1 MRWHSHGRA
10 FLRSAEAAGAAALR
24 VEGWM
29 IVLGCLCL
37 GVFSAPAQTP
47 KPAASET
54 NKPPA
59 ARVTRPGNPPE
70 TSEDEARYRSA
81 VIFTKVMELI
91 RDEYVD
97 AGSVDYEK
105 LTYAALEGMLTSLDP
120 FSEFLDPEGY
130 AAMRSETEG
139 EFSGLGISVGR
150 LANHTLVVNMPVEG
164 GPAAKAG
171 LLPGDWIVKINGVST
186 KGMGFRESVQALRG
200 KPGESVQILIY
211 RPSTNT
217 TLDVRVEREV
227 ITVPTVRGVRILQ
240 EYNRGNSRIGYLRL
254 VQFGEKSVSE
264 FDAALQQLQ
273 NEGANGVILDLRNNP
288 GGLLAVSVQI
298 AGRFVPAGTVIVST
312 EGRGGSPGRNF
323 FEAQG
328 KTHYPDLPLVLLIN
342 RHSAS
347 AAEIVS
353 GALKDL
359 GRAVLVGEVSYG
371 KGSVQTVQPVDANI
385 KPPIAVRMTTAKYY
399 TPSHAP
405 IHGVGITPHILVPVS
420 LKEEQNILRRQN
432 WHLLSPEQQLEVQDL
447 PDTQLGRA
455 VNALQAMQVYGE
467 RKQSKQIAWVR

>member
-1 MRWHSHGRA
+1 MRWHSHCRA
-10 FLRSAEAAGAAALR
+10 YLRSAAEVVTAALQ
-24 VEGWM
+24 VKGGM
-29 IVLGCLCL
+29 ILLGCLCL
-37 GVFSAPAQTP
+37 GLLSVQAQPA
-47 KPAASET
+47 KPATVEGVR
-54 NKPPA
+54 PPKT
-59 ARVTRPGNPPE
+59 ARPATPAEP
-70 TSEDEARYRSA
+70 TEDEGRYRSA
-81 VIFTKVMELI
+81 LIFSKVMELI

-97 AGSVDYEK
+97 EASVDYEK

-150 LANHTLVVNMPVEG
+150 LTNHTLVVNMPVEG

-186 KGMGFRESVQALRG
+186 KGMGFKESVQAMRG

-211 RPSTNT
+211 RPSTNA

-227 ITVPTVRGVRILQ
+227 ISVPTVRGVRILE

-254 VQFGEKSVSE
+254 VQFGEKSVAE

-273 NEGANGVILDLRNNP
+273 NEGANGIILDLRNNP

-312 EGRGGSPGRNF
+312 EGRGGISGRNF

-328 KTHYPDLPLVLLIN
+328 KTHFPDLPLVLLIN

-371 KGSVQTVQPVDANI
+371 KGSVQTVQPVDSST

-432 WHLLSPEQQLEVQDL
+432 WHLLSPEQQIEVQDI